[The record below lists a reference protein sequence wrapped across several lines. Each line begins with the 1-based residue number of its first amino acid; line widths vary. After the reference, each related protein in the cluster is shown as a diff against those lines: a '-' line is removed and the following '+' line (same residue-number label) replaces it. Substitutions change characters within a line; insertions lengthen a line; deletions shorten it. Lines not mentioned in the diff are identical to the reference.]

1 MKIGKDA
8 MVGIEF
14 SMSLDSGEEVDS
26 SEPGKPLTFVF
37 DCGQML
43 PGLERQLEGMEAG
56 QSTKFTVE
64 PEDGF
69 GMPREELLQKVPRS
83 RFPEGNELKPGMA
96 FMFTGPSGS
105 HPFTVREID
114 DENVTID
121 FNHPLC
127 GQRLHF
133 DVKVVEVRQATV
145 EELESARQEATAEA

>member
-8 MVGIEF
+8 VVGIEF
-14 SMSLDSGEEVDS
+14 SMSLDSGEEVDR
-26 SEPGKPLTFVF
+26 SEPGKPLSFVF
-37 DCGQML
+37 DSGQML
-43 PGLERQLEGMEAG
+43 PGLEQKLEGMEAG

-83 RFPEGNELKPGMA
+83 RFPEENELKVGMA

-114 DENVTID
+114 DDNVTID

-127 GQRLHF
+127 GERLHF
-133 DVKVVEVRQATV
+133 DVKVVEVRQATS
-145 EELESARQEATAEA
+145 EELGNARQDPSAEA